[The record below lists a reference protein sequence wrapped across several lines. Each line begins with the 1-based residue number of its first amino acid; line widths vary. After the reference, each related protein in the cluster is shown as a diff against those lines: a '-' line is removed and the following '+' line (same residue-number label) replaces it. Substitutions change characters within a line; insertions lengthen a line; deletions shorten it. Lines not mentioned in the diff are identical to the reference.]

1 MPLDAV
7 VRVAGVAC
15 PRRARNWDYVPVP
28 RLRWLRAGER
38 EKGEMP
44 AWTPARREGK
54 DGAPDERAANTTSF
68 VMRASEQGGFPAPSP
83 SVKRGVRRRARM
95 PDPAME
101 SDGGAM
107 ENPDDL
113 PSPSSG
119 CNPLRLHSRA
129 RTGGR
134 ARRGEPAVPPELAWT
149 APTRA
154 LSGAGE

>member
-1 MPLDAV
+1 MPAARAELGLRPGPAAAV
-7 VRVAGVAC
+7 VAGPASA
-15 PRRARNWDYVPVP
+15 RRARC
-28 RLRWLRAGER
+28 RRGRGR
-38 EKGEMP
+38 
-44 AWTPARREGK
+44 RREGK

-83 SVKRGVRRRARM
+83 SVKRGVRRRART